1 MAGVDRGGLRVWP
14 HWVGVVG
21 IVHYG
26 LWVSVRGWGLWVLL
40 LVFAIRVSFWWLA
53 VVGYE

>member
-21 IVHYG
+21 IVNYG